1 MTEAL
6 REAAQYRKGK
16 TPLVGKYIADHKKLF
31 DEIAGRGFLNLPGYA
46 YDAENQL
53 ELALKMGLSELNYK
67 ILAET
72 IERELKQTGIDYN
85 SAYVTAMM
93 AWEVEKQTLIA
104 AWDAELAGIKQGMAS
119 EEEALNLLALEVDAR
134 QSVLIAA
141 KTAIDVEMEGY
152 RTQLAGL
159 DAATAPYE
167 VQLANAKLL
176 TAQKKLEILPIIE
189 GIIIKEQELITLE
202 QSKGT
207 YYGQLITAEQETAT
221 KKQQLIPGLSELAT
235 VTQQHADL
243 IPSQIAIEQ
252 DIAEEKLTQAGI
264 KTTLAEKE
272 VEKLNVDIEI
282 ENKGIEVSEAKR
294 DLNDKRFENEQDLV
308 ARETEQ
314 ETEYQNDV
322 NDSFSTV
329 INDERAT
336 QAQIISDKTE
346 VNTTEN
352 ESRLRSTRTIV
363 DADIAAE
370 NSDTAA
376 DVYKME
382 QVAEIQA
389 ASQITAQLTHL
400 IG

>member
-93 AWEVEKQTLIA
+93 AWEVEKQTLIS

-119 EEEALNLLALEVDAR
+119 EEEVLSRLAVEVDAR
-134 QSVLIAA
+134 QSVLITA

-189 GIIIKEQELITLE
+189 GIIVKEQELITLE

-264 KTTLAEKE
+264 KTTLAGKE

-294 DLNDKRFENEQDLV
+294 ELNDKQFDNEQVLV

-322 NDSFSTV
+322 NDSFNTV
-329 INDERAT
+329 MNDERAT
-336 QAQIISDKTE
+336 QTKIISDKTGI
-346 VNTTEN
+346 NATEN

-363 DADIAAE
+363 DANINADD
-370 NSDTAA
+370 SDTQAGI
-376 DVYKME
+376 YGRGK
-382 QVAEIQA
+382 VAEIQA
-389 ASQITAQLTHL
+389 AGKITAKLTHL